1 MTACN
6 TTTQSRFRYLFREG
20 KGTLKIDPMRVE
32 EYAEREREVKG
43 KEEGYEIILKIEKMS
58 LRFVQKED
66 PYEYFKIRNYGMR
79 CCLD

>member
-32 EYAEREREVKG
+32 EYAERVKG
-43 KEEGYEIILKIEKMS
+43 KEGYEIILKIEKMS
-58 LRFVQKED
+58 IRFVQKED
-66 PYEYFKIRNYGMR
+66 PYEYFKIRNGMR
-79 CCLD
+79 CYLD